1 MPLILGTNSIKDT
14 GYNVA
19 NSVRFNRGDSPK
31 MSKTLGTPSDADK
44 FTFSA
49 WVKLT
54 DFGTDRFILS
64 LYTDD
69 NNETAINFENGNS
82 INFYNYI
89 SGSYAGRLVPS
100 QKLRDPSSWYHLVA
114 VFDSGNATAGNRM
127 RLYLNGSEITSFATD
142 SNPSQDQDSKNASG
156 VTCVV
161 GRSGT
166 DDYNFGGYMA
176 EVVFIDGS
184 ALTPTSFGEFDEDSP
199 TIWKPKDVS
208 GLTFGNNGFYLD
220 FEDSSNLGNDVNG
233 GTDLTEA
240 NLAATDQSIDTCTNN
255 FAVMNPLDNYYANST
270 FSEGNLK
277 IATVSGNAAYNPAT
291 FGLTQG
297 KWYFEVKPT
306 SCGDAQE
313 RNIIGISNQSPV
325 AAGYDG
331 SIVIGDGFGLRGNG
345 KMWDG
350 SSETSGWNSFDEG
363 DIVSVAIDFDN
374 GKFYT
379 ATNGTYG
386 NSSNPSTGSNGYS
399 FTVGTDA
406 WFPGVNCRETSQTAT
421 FELDFGSAPYAIS
434 SGNADA
440 NGYGNFEYA
449 VPSGFYS
456 INSKNLAEFG

>member
-1 MPLILGTNSIKDT
+1 MIILGTNSIKDT

-19 NSVRFNRGDSPK
+19 NSCRFNRGDSPK

-161 GRSGT
+161 GRAGT

-176 EVVFIDGS
+176 EVCFCDGQAYAAS
-184 ALTPTSFGEFDEDSP
+184 DFGEFDEDSP

-233 GTDLTEA
+233 GTDLTEV
-240 NLAATDQSIDTCTNN
+240 NLAATDQTTDTCTNN
-255 FAVMNPLDNYYANST
+255 FCVFNPLDVSGDAETS
-270 FSEGNLK
+270 FQEGNLQSTH
-277 IATVSGNAAYNPAT
+277 ASASYAQARASFY
-291 FGLTQG
+291 LTTG
-297 KWYFEVKPT
+297 KWFWECKPT
-306 SCGDAQE
+306 TIGAAFLVGLVGNNYAGGSGSR
-313 RNIIGISNQSPV
+313 RNYNSN
-325 AAGYDG
+325 GRKY
-331 SIVIGDGFGLRGNG
+331 
-345 KMWDG
+345 MDG
-350 SSETSGWNSFDEG
+350 SSTTYGATYAVN
-363 DIVSVAIDFDN
+363 DIISVALDLDN
-374 GKFYT
+374 GTLIFYKNGASQGT
-379 ATNGTYG
+379 AYTDMLSAIPSDGWVPNVLLYQSVAQLNFGSPPYSESGG
-386 NSSNPSTGSNGYS
+386 NSDG
-399 FTVGTDA
+399 
-406 WFPGVNCRETSQTAT
+406 
-421 FELDFGSAPYAIS
+421 
-434 SGNADA
+434 
-440 NGYGNFEYA
+440 NGYGNFSMA
-449 VPSGFYS
+449 VPSGYYS
-456 INSKNLAEFG
+456 LNTKNLAEFG